1 MTPPAGSGAT
11 AGSGQ
16 LPGDGIP
23 DEAPVYVIS
32 VAAELAGLHPQTLR
46 QYDRMGIV
54 RPRRA
59 GGRYRLYSMRDVRRL
74 RQVTSLTAE
83 GLNLVGIKRVLDLEE
98 RVAELEGRLAR
109 FEADSASTALVVWR
123 PQRRRS

>member
-1 MTPPAGSGAT
+1 MSATEGGARH
-11 AGSGQ
+11 

-23 DEAPVYVIS
+23 DDAPVYVIS

-74 RQVTSLTAE
+74 RQVTELTAE
-83 GLNLVGIKRVLDLEE
+83 GLNLVGIQRVMDLQE
-98 RVAELEGRLAR
+98 RVATLEDRLAR
-109 FEADSASTALVVWR
+109 YEADSASTALVVWH
-123 PQRRRS
+123 PQQRRRS

>member
-1 MTPPAGSGAT
+1 MSATDGGARH
-11 AGSGQ
+11 

-23 DEAPVYVIS
+23 DDAPVYVIS

-74 RQVTSLTAE
+74 RQVTELTAE
-83 GLNLVGIKRVLDLEE
+83 GLNLVGIQRVMDLQE
-98 RVAELEGRLAR
+98 RVATLEDRLAR
-109 FEADSASTALVVWR
+109 YEADSASTALVVWH
-123 PQRRRS
+123 PQQRRRS